1 MAQLLV
7 SKLSRLRSVR
17 PNYEDYMSMH
27 CHYRP
32 YRPPMRSLSGRPP
45 CSLYSSTGTLLQ
57 LGEAEYNIPEQGKAK
72 SSDAVAC
79 VGSGG

>member
-1 MAQLLV
+1 MAQLLLT
-7 SKLSRLRSVR
+7 KLSRQRGGR

-32 YRPPMRSLSGRPP
+32 YRPPVRSLSGRPP
-45 CSLYSSTGTLLQ
+45 CSLHSSTGTLLQ

-72 SSDAVAC
+72 SGDAVAC